1 MKHLI
6 IIPLLLASIQ
16 ALSQGKELPY
26 IQFHEQ
32 TIVWYL
38 PSSGHLFRS
47 LPAYIP
53 GFVHIK
59 QTLFFQKVT
68 DVQVAAR
75 LSEEL
80 TTLANTTLSTD
91 QKLEFLEKY
100 ACLILLNYMEVN
112 SLPQEFYSKAKDL
125 KSDTDQNIRSD
136 AELVVKMF
144 EMYFESRKCGMK
156 QPYGETR

>member
-6 IIPLLLASIQ
+6 IIPLLLVSLQ
-16 ALSQGKELPY
+16 VFPQGKDIPY
-26 IQFHEQ
+26 VQFREGA
-32 TIVWYL
+32 IVWYL

-53 GFVHIK
+53 GFVHIR

-91 QKLEFLEKY
+91 QKLEFLKKY
-100 ACLILLNYMEVN
+100 SCLILLNYLEVN
-112 SLPQEFYSKAKDL
+112 SLPQEFYIKAKGL
-125 KSDTDQNIRSD
+125 KSDTDQNIRSG
-136 AELVVKMF
+136 AEMVVKMF
-144 EMYFESRKCGMK
+144 EMYKAK
-156 QPYGETR
+156 